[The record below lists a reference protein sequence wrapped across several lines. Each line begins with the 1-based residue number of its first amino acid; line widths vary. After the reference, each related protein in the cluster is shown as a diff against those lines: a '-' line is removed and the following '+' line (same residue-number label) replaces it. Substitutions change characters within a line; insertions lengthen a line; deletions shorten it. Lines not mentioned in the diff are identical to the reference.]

1 MFIYFISAWL
11 SRLSSANP
19 YHLITKTK
27 FFYTHN
33 VYKCLLLSSWGNFS
47 IFWGKIHGGTYGKKK
62 DKVISKWC
70 SPCAHL
76 RHLCVSLWSKS
87 ASFIQLKI
95 KHTSI
100 FPLPVNAE
108 ACLGHSGWDGIL
120 VFGNTEE
127 SPGLPWEPALQR
139 SAVTSPSEIGIRLKQ
154 GVCPPGPYQRR
165 VLRGGDSGVLDNSRS
180 SNTGTCLQ
188 RAFQMAAPKDSC
200 FAYWPNLIFWGWGC
214 PSFSSPGQKDK
225 GLHAGLL
232 LMWVFTFVTDVYLE
246 IFIILI

>member
-1 MFIYFISAWL
+1 MFIYFKSAWL
-11 SRLSSANP
+11 SRLSSADP

-47 IFWGKIHGGTYGKKK
+47 IFWGKIHGGTDGKKK

-76 RHLCVSLWSKS
+76 RHLCVFPCGPSLPLLSSRKWSTR
-87 ASFIQLKI
+87 ASSLFQW
-95 KHTSI
+95 T
-100 FPLPVNAE
+100 PR
-108 ACLGHSGWDGIL
+108 LGHSGWDGIL
-120 VFGNTEE
+120 VFGNTVE
-127 SPGLPWEPALQR
+127 SPGLPGVPALQR

-165 VLRGGDSGVLDNSRS
+165 VLRGGDSGVLENSRS
-180 SNTGTCLQ
+180 SDTGTCLQ